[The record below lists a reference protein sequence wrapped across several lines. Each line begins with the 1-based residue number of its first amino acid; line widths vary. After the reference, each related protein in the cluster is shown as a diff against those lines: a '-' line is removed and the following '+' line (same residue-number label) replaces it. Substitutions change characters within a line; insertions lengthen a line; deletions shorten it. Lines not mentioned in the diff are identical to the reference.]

1 MALGG
6 MNIDDS
12 ASYCAAACWADDI
25 DNEVQGHVSFLS
37 LEGERRDTQKGPLK
51 IVMLRGRTGALRWRL
66 NELDIAALPCEFVET
81 VGSNIPSIHKG
92 RPPSALC

>member
-12 ASYCAAACWADDI
+12 ASYCADACWADDI

-51 IVMLRGRTGALRWRL
+51 IVMLRGRTDALRWRL
-66 NELDIAALPCEFVET
+66 NPNRRCNLTE
-81 VGSNIPSIHKG
+81 
-92 RPPSALC
+92 